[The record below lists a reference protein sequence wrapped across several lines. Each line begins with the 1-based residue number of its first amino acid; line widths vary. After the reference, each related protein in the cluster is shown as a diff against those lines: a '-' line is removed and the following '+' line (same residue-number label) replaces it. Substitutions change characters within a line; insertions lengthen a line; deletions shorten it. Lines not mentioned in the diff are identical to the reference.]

1 MSLKSE
7 AKGRVTAGILAGG
20 GSRRFGSD
28 KACAVYEGK
37 SLLEWTIHNALEI
50 TDNINILT
58 KKPEA
63 YKFTG
68 FNIIEDLVEVSTPI
82 SGILSIM
89 PYVSDWLLLLACD
102 IPFFEKKVLD
112 YLWEKRDSK
121 KATVIHVNGKY
132 QPFLG
137 LYPKS
142 ILPYW
147 KEAFE
152 REEYHLQRVIEGM
165 PKIVI
170 EQSDLMFAGISL
182 QSFLNINTPAD
193 LELVGI

>member
-7 AKGRVTAGILAGG
+7 AKGKVIAGILAGG

-37 SLLEWTIHNALEI
+37 SLLEWTIQNASEI

-63 YKFTG
+63 YSFTG
-68 FNIIEDLVEVSTPI
+68 CRIVEDLLEVSTPI
-82 SGILSIM
+82 SGIISIM

-112 YLWEKRDSK
+112 FLWEKRDNE

-142 ILPYW
+142 VLTYW
-147 KEAFE
+147 EEAFK

-170 EQSDLMFAGISL
+170 EESDLMFAGISL

-193 LELVGI
+193 LELIGI

>member
-7 AKGRVTAGILAGG
+7 ADHKVIAGILAGG

-37 SLLEWTIHNALEI
+37 SLLEWTIHNASEI

-58 KKPEA
+58 KKPDA
-63 YKFTG
+63 YNFTG
-68 FNIIEDLVEVSTPI
+68 CRIIEDLLEVSTPI
-82 SGILSIM
+82 SGIISIM

-112 YLWEKRDSK
+112 FLWDKRDSK

-142 ILPYW
+142 VLPYW
-147 KEAFE
+147 EEAFE
-152 REEYHLQRVIEGM
+152 REEYHLQRVIESM

-193 LELVGI
+193 LELIGI

>member
-1 MSLKSE
+1 MSLKIE
-7 AKGRVTAGILAGG
+7 ASDKVIAGILAGG

-28 KACAVYEGK
+28 KACAIWEGQ
-37 SLLEWTIHNALEI
+37 SLLEWTIQNASEI

-63 YKFTG
+63 YNFAG
-68 FNIIEDLVEVSTPI
+68 CNIIEDLLEVSTPI
-82 SGILSIM
+82 SGIISII

-102 IPFFEKKVLD
+102 IPFFDKKVLD
-112 YLWEKRDSK
+112 FLWEKRDKK

-137 LYPKS
+137 LYPRS
-142 ILPYW
+142 VLPYW
-147 KEAFE
+147 VEAFE
-152 REEYHLQRVIEGM
+152 HKEFYLQRVIEGM

-170 EQSDLMFAGISL
+170 EQTDLMFAGISL
-182 QSFLNINTPAD
+182 KSFLNINTPSD
-193 LELVGI
+193 LELIGI

>member
-1 MSLKSE
+1 MSLKNE
-7 AKGRVTAGILAGG
+7 ASSKVIAGILAGG

-37 SLLEWTIHNALEI
+37 SLLEWTIYNASEI
-50 TDNINILT
+50 TDDINILT

-63 YKFTG
+63 YNFPDCR
-68 FNIIEDLVEVSTPI
+68 IIEDLLEVSTPI
-82 SGILSIM
+82 SGIISII

-112 YLWEKRDSK
+112 FLWEKRDSE

-142 ILPYW
+142 VLPYW
-147 KEAFE
+147 EEAFKH
-152 REEYHLQRVIEGM
+152 EEYHLQRVIEGM

-170 EQSDLMFAGISL
+170 QQSDLMFAGISL
-182 QSFLNINTPAD
+182 NSFLNINTPVD
-193 LELVGI
+193 LELVNL

>member
-1 MSLKSE
+1 MSLKPETST
-7 AKGRVTAGILAGG
+7 KLIAGILAGG

-28 KACAVYEGK
+28 KACALWSGK
-37 SLLEWTIHNALEI
+37 SLLEWTIQNASGI

-58 KKPEA
+58 KKPDI
-63 YKFTG
+63 YNFTG
-68 FNIIEDLVEVSTPI
+68 CNIIEDQSDVSTPI
-82 SGILSIM
+82 SGIISIM
-89 PYVSDWLLLLACD
+89 PFVNDWLLLLACD

-112 YLWEKRDSK
+112 YLWARRNSA

-132 QPFLG
+132 QPFLA

-142 ILPYW
+142 VLSYW
-147 KEAFE
+147 VEAFYSKE
-152 REEYHLQRVIEGM
+152 FHLQRVIEGM

-170 EQSDLMFAGISL
+170 NESDLMFAGIGL

>member
-1 MSLKSE
+1 MSLKTDASG
-7 AKGRVTAGILAGG
+7 KVIAGILAGG

-37 SLLEWTIHNALEI
+37 SLLEWTVFNALSI

-58 KKPEA
+58 KNPGN
-63 YKFTG
+63 YQFTG
-68 FNIIEDLVEVSTPI
+68 CNIIRDLTDVSTPI
-82 SGILSIM
+82 SGIISIK

-102 IPFFEKKVLD
+102 IPFFEKKVLEF
-112 YLWEKRDSK
+112 LWERRESE

-137 LYPKS
+137 LYPRNV
-142 ILPYW
+142 LYYW
-147 KEAFE
+147 EEAFLKG
-152 REEYHLQRVIEGM
+152 EYHLQRIIESM

-193 LELVGI
+193 LELIGT

>member
-1 MSLKSE
+1 
-7 AKGRVTAGILAGG
+7 
-20 GSRRFGSD
+20 
-28 KACAVYEGK
+28 
-37 SLLEWTIHNALEI
+37 
-50 TDNINILT
+50 
-58 KKPEA
+58 
-63 YKFTG
+63 
-68 FNIIEDLVEVSTPI
+68 
-82 SGILSIM
+82 M

-112 YLWEKRDSK
+112 YLWEKRDSG

-142 ILPYW
+142 VLPYW
-147 KEAFE
+147 QEAFD
-152 REEYHLQRVIEGM
+152 REEFHLQRVIEGM

-193 LELVGI
+193 LQLIGI

>member
-1 MSLKSE
+1 MSLKTE
-7 AKGRVTAGILAGG
+7 ASGKVIAGILAGG

-28 KACAVYEGK
+28 KACAVYEGR
-37 SLLEWTIHNALEI
+37 SLLEWTIRNASEI

-63 YKFTG
+63 YSFTG
-68 FNIIEDLVEVSTPI
+68 CRIIEDRLDVSTPI

-142 ILPYW
+142 VLTFW
-147 KEAFE
+147 DEAFKSGDF
-152 REEYHLQRVIEGM
+152 HLQRVIEDM

-170 EQSDLMFAGISL
+170 EQSDLMFAGINL
-182 QSFLNINTPAD
+182 QSFLNINTPGD
-193 LELVGI
+193 LKLVGV

>member
-1 MSLKSE
+1 MSLKLE
-7 AKGRVTAGILAGG
+7 ASDKVIAGILAGG

-28 KACAVYEGK
+28 KACALWEGK
-37 SLLEWTIHNALEI
+37 SLLEWTIQNASEI

-68 FNIIEDLVEVSTPI
+68 CSTIEDLLDVSTPI
-82 SGILSIM
+82 SGIISIM

-112 YLWEKRDSK
+112 FLWKNKDIN

-142 ILPYW
+142 VLPYW
-147 KEAFE
+147 LEAFE
-152 REEYHLQRVIEGM
+152 QKEFHLQRVIEGM

-182 QSFLNINTPAD
+182 KSFLNINTPAD
-193 LELVGI
+193 LELVNL

>member
-7 AKGRVTAGILAGG
+7 ADGKVIAGILAGG

-28 KACAVYEGK
+28 KACAVYDGK

-58 KKPEA
+58 KKPKA
-63 YKFTG
+63 YNFTG
-68 FNIIEDLVEVSTPI
+68 CRIIEDLLEVSTPI
-82 SGILSIM
+82 SGIISII

-112 YLWEKRDSK
+112 YLWDKRDSN
-121 KATVIHVNGKY
+121 KATIIHVNDKY

-142 ILPYW
+142 VLPYW
-147 KEAFE
+147 QEAFE
-152 REEYHLQRVIEGM
+152 RKEYHLQRVIEGM

-170 EQSDLMFAGISL
+170 EQSDLMFAGIGL

-193 LELVGI
+193 LELANL

>member
-1 MSLKSE
+1 MSLKTE
-7 AKGRVTAGILAGG
+7 ANGRVIAGILAGG

-28 KACAVYEGK
+28 KACAIYEGK
-37 SLLEWTIHNALEI
+37 SLLEWTIHNASEI

-63 YKFTG
+63 YNFTG
-68 FNIIEDLVEVSTPI
+68 CRIIEDLFEISTPI
-82 SGILSIM
+82 SGIISII
-89 PYVSDWLLLLACD
+89 PYVTDWLLLLACD

-112 YLWEKRDSK
+112 FLWEKRDK
-121 KATVIHVNGKY
+121 NKATVIYVNGKY

-142 ILPYW
+142 VLPYW

-152 REEYHLQRVIEGM
+152 CEEFHLQRVLEGI
-165 PKIVI
+165 PRIVI
-170 EQSDLMFAGISL
+170 EEIDLTFTGINL
-182 QSFLNINTPAD
+182 QSFFNINTPAD
-193 LELVGI
+193 LELIGK